1 MEITFWGAARSVTG
15 SMHLLTIKGKRILLD
30 CGLYQGHRQE
40 AFERNRTLP
49 FDAGTI
55 DVLVLSH
62 AHIDHSGNIPNL
74 VKSGFNGPI
83 YTTSATRDLCA
94 IMLRDSAHIIE
105 SDVEHLN
112 QQRISQGLPLLEP
125 TYTTADVERA
135 LRQFHGLEYGSTFA
149 IAPGVQLTFLDAGHI
164 LGSALSVLDI
174 QESGNLHRLLFTGD
188 LGRRDMLILRD
199 PEVVPDVNHLI
210 IESTYGGRLHGTP
223 EEAEQELSRVVN
235 ETISRKG
242 RLIIPAF
249 SVGRTQEIVYGLH
262 RLALASKIP
271 QLPVYV
277 DSPLSVNATEV
288 FRLHPEAYDSETDR
302 FVLEYSDP
310 FSFDSLHYVRRA
322 EDSKAINRV
331 RKPIIIISAS
341 GMCEG
346 GRILH
351 HLINN
356 IGDAR
361 NTILFVGYQAENT
374 LGARIK
380 AGEKRVPILGEEYTL
395 RARIEAIDAYSAH
408 ADQNE
413 LLDYVQRV
421 NKNLRQVFIVH
432 GETEASLAL
441 QQGLAD
447 HGISQTTIPERGQ
460 TITI

>member
-1 MEITFWGAARSVTG
+1 MEITFLGAARSVTG
-15 SMHLLTIKGKRILLD
+15 SMHLLSINDKRILLD

-49 FDAGTI
+49 FDASTI

-83 YTTSATRDLCA
+83 YATSATRDLCA
-94 IMLRDSAHIIE
+94 IMLRDSAHIME
-105 SDVEHLN
+105 SDVEYLN
-112 QQRISQGLPLLEP
+112 EQREKQGLPALEP
-125 TYTTADVERA
+125 TYTTADAQRA
-135 LRQFHGLEYGSTFA
+135 LKQFHSLEYGSQFT
-149 IAPGVQLTFLDAGHI
+149 IAPGVDLTFRDAGHI

-174 QESGNLHRLLFTGD
+174 QESGSRHRLMFSGD
-188 LGRRDMLILRD
+188 LGRRNMLILRD
-199 PEVVPDVNHLI
+199 PEVVRDVTHLI

-223 EEAEQELSRVVN
+223 EEAELELGRVVN
-235 ETISRKG
+235 ETVSRKG
-242 RLIIPAF
+242 KLIIPAF
-249 SVGRTQEIVYGLH
+249 SVGRTQEIIYGLH
-262 RLALASKIP
+262 RLALDNKIP
-271 QLPVYV
+271 HLPVYV
-277 DSPLSVNATEV
+277 DSPLSVNATEI

-322 EDSKAINRV
+322 EDSKAINRS
-331 RKPIIIISAS
+331 RKPAIIISAS

-356 IGDAR
+356 IGNSR
-361 NTILFVGYQAENT
+361 NTILFVGYQAEDT

-380 AGEKRVPILGEEYTL
+380 AGEKRVPILGNVFKV
-395 RARIEAIDAYSAH
+395 RANIEAIDAFSAH

-413 LLDYVQRV
+413 ILDYVQQI
-421 NKNLRQVFIVH
+421 NGSLKQVFIVH

-441 QQGLAD
+441 QQGLAER
-447 HGISQTTIPERGQ
+447 GISQTLVPERGQ
-460 TITI
+460 SVTI